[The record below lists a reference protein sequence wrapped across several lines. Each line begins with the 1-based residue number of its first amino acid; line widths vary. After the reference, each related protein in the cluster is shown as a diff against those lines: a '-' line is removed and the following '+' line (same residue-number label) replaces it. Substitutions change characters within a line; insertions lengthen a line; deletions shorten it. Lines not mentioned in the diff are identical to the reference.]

1 MIRTSDLVEN
11 DDQNLI
17 LNLLLIQKNVVPA
30 RSSLL
35 WLGIAKV
42 QFFCGVAWKCKSA
55 VPCCTFFCIIL
66 SCNSSACCIRTMLR
80 ASRVEHNMSCTE
92 EKCMNQGVFSCDS
105 LPQG

>member
-11 DDQNLI
+11 DDQN
-17 LNLLLIQKNVVPA
+17 LIQKNVVPA

-55 VPCCTFFCIIL
+55 VPCCTFFL
-66 SCNSSACCIRTMLR
+66 YNSFM
-80 ASRVEHNMSCTE
+80 
-92 EKCMNQGVFSCDS
+92 QFF
-105 LPQG
+105 

>member
-1 MIRTSDLVEN
+1 MPMIFRFSELCPKCHIGFQNMIRISDLVEN

-55 VPCCTFFCIIL
+55 VPCCTFFL
-66 SCNSSACCIRTMLR
+66 YNSFMQFFCLLYKNNA
-80 ASRVEHNMSCTE
+80 EGF
-92 EKCMNQGVFSCDS
+92 QG
-105 LPQG
+105 